1 MLYALASAA
10 PTAATWQSLL
20 NLYVEL
26 GTVAG
31 VVVIAWL
38 MYYLVKY
45 RARSSMAAKVEAKEE
60 TWKGAVAT
68 LAVTGTV
75 LFVVQ
80 FQTFASFGL
89 IVPPHQALTS
99 GLRIAVVGRQWSW
112 TFVYPNGYASV
123 NNLTVPA
130 GRDIVFNVT
139 SRDVTHSIFIPS
151 LAVGIDATA
160 GRNNTM
166 WFNQPQTGVYIIR
179 CRELCGIGHAGMFA
193 KLTVVD
199 PAKFNAWYSKLGG
212 APA

>member
-1 MLYALASAA
+1 M
-10 PTAATWQSLL
+10 
-20 NLYVEL
+20 
-26 GTVAG
+26 
-31 VVVIAWL
+31 
-38 MYYLVKY
+38 
-45 RARSSMAAKVEAKEE
+45 
-60 TWKGAVAT
+60 
-68 LAVTGTV
+68 
-75 LFVVQ
+75 
-80 FQTFASFGL
+80 
-89 IVPPHQALTS
+89 
-99 GLRIAVVGRQWSW
+99 
-112 TFVYPNGYASV
+112 

-199 PAKFNAWYSKLGG
+199 PAKFNAWYSTLGG

>member
-45 RARSSMAAKVEAKEE
+45 RARSSMAAKIEAKEE

-75 LFVVQ
+75 LFIVQ

-89 IVPPHQALTS
+89 IVPPAQALS
-99 GLRIAVVGRQWSW
+99 NGLRITVVGRQWLWNFS
-112 TFVYPNGYASV
+112 YPNGFSLIQ
-123 NNLTVPA
+123 NLTVPT
-130 GRDIVFNVT
+130 DQYVVLNVT
-139 SRDVTHSIFIPS
+139 SRDVTHSIFIP
-151 LAVGIDATA
+151 
-160 GRNNTM
+160 
-166 WFNQPQTGVYIIR
+166 
-179 CRELCGIGHAGMFA
+179 
-193 KLTVVD
+193 
-199 PAKFNAWYSKLGG
+199 
-212 APA
+212 